1 VEQSHA
7 EARWAFKAWDETGRP
22 KCGHVFQYMKKPNA
36 NFKNALRFIKSNKNT
51 LKADLLARKLQSKSP
66 TDFLK
71 EINRM
76 NSN

>member
-1 VEQSHA
+1 
-7 EARWAFKAWDETGRP
+7 
-22 KCGHVFQYMKKPNA
+22 MKKANA

-71 EINRM
+71 EIN
-76 NSN
+76 NVAEILF